1 MAFQRNWDCESG
13 HILHET
19 GKLTITLICIV
30 NIYIFFHFL
39 THYLKIEN
47 LLKLWI
53 VGFSLHLSL
62 LGF

>member
-30 NIYIFFHFL
+30 NIYIFSFL
-39 THYLKIEN
+39 DTLPQNRKPPQTVDC
-47 LLKLWI
+47 WF
-53 VGFSLHLSL
+53 FSSP
-62 LGF
+62 